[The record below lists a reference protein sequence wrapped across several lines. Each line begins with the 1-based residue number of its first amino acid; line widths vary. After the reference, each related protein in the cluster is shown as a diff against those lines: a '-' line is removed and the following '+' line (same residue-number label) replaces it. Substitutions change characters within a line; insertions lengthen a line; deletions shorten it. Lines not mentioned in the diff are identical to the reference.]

1 MRPGPCQILQAERLS
16 RSPFT
21 VDHSRCLVIQTAFLG
36 DVVLTTPLLS
46 VLAARH
52 GPVDVV
58 TTPAAAGLLEGH
70 PAVRRCFATTSGA
83 PTGVGADSG
92 DWGVSSAGGRIPGCT
107 FRTGLLRS
115 AALALWSGAPERV
128 GFADA
133 PGAIS
138 YTSRVPRPATG
149 HEVERLLALAQ
160 AVPEEQAQVSLPLTD
175 EDLARADA
183 WLIKRA
189 WEPGSRRWL
198 RDRSGEPS
206 AGHIFRSS
214 PPDST
219 G

>member
-1 MRPGPCQILQAERLS
+1 MSTVRRADRPL
-16 RSPFT
+16 T
-21 VDHSRCLVIQTAFLG
+21 VRPSALVIQTAFLG

-70 PAVRRCFATTSGA
+70 PAVRSVLRYDKRGSDRGWGGLRRMGRELRAAVVFPGVPSAPVCCGRRRSPCGPARRSG
-83 PTGVGADSG
+83 SG
-92 DWGVSSAGGRIPGCT
+92 LPMRRA
-107 FRTGLLRS
+107 RS
-115 AALALWSGAPERV
+115 ATLRAS
-128 GFADA
+128 
-133 PGAIS
+133 
-138 YTSRVPRPATG
+138 PRPATG
-149 HEVERLLALAQ
+149 HEVERLLALAR
-160 AVPEEQAQVSLPLTD
+160 AVPEEQAAVSLPLTD

-183 WLIKRA
+183 WLPIRA
-189 WEPGSRRWL
+189 WEPGLRRWL